1 MSNTTTTPAAADN
14 GDNGDNGNLVPIA
27 DLEGADLTR
36 AVRAWAR
43 DNGHKVSD
51 RGAVPPSLVAK
62 AVMSGATVDP
72 ATLDDRTRYVLT
84 DTDGNEHVVVGPKGK
99 ATLDGLAESIGLT
112 PEEVAAVTRNG
123 ELWELPRRASVAVA
137 PWVIRCYDEETRT
150 TFDVE
155 YVSQSRGRL
164 NPAAVAVA
172 CGVPV
177 RNLVSATRDGRVL
190 LLEATYRFTDG
201 A

>member
-1 MSNTTTTPAAADN
+1 MSDTISTPAASDDN
-14 GDNGDNGNLVPIA
+14 GMVPIA
-27 DLEGADLTR
+27 DLDGADLTR

-72 ATLDDRTRYVLT
+72 TTLDDRTRYVLT
-84 DTDGNEHVVVGPKGK
+84 DTDGAAHVVVGPKGK

-112 PEEVAAVTRNG
+112 PEEVASVTRNG

-137 PWVIRCYDEETRT
+137 PWVIRCYDEESRT
-150 TFDVE
+150 TFDVD

-164 NPAAVAVA
+164 NPAAVAVH

-177 RNLVSATRDGRVL
+177 RNLFSASRDGRIL

>member
-1 MSNTTTTPAAADN
+1 MTTTTTTPAAADN
-14 GDNGDNGNLVPIA
+14 GDEGNLVPLA
-27 DLEGADLTR
+27 DLDGADLTR
-36 AVRAWAR
+36 AVRLWAR
-43 DNGHKVSD
+43 ANGHKVSD

-72 ATLDDRTRYVLT
+72 RTLDDRTRYVLT
-84 DTDGNEHVVVGPKGK
+84 DTDGNAHVVVGPKGK

-112 PEEVAAVTRNG
+112 PDEVASVTRNG
-123 ELWELPRRASVAVA
+123 ELWELPRRATAAVA
-137 PWVIRCYDEETRT
+137 PWVIRCHDGDTGT
-150 TFDVE
+150 TYEVE
-155 YVSQSRGRL
+155 YVSTSRGRL

-172 CGVPV
+172 IGIPV
-177 RNLVSATRDGRVL
+177 SSIVSATRDGRVL

>member
-1 MSNTTTTPAAADN
+1 MSDTTTTAPAADN
-14 GDNGDNGNLVPIA
+14 GDEGNLVPLA
-27 DLEGADLTR
+27 DLDGADLTR
-36 AVRAWAR
+36 AVRQWAR

-72 ATLDDRTRYVLT
+72 RTLDDRTRYVLT
-84 DTDGNEHVVVGPKGK
+84 DTDGAAHVVVGPKGK
-99 ATLDGLAESIGLT
+99 ATLDGLAEAIGLT
-112 PEEVAAVTRNG
+112 PDEVASVTRNG

-137 PWVIRCYDEETRT
+137 PWVIRCYDEDTRT

-164 NPAAVAVA
+164 NPGAVAVH

-177 RNLVSATRDGRVL
+177 RNLVSATRDGRIL

-201 A
+201 V

>member
-1 MSNTTTTPAAADN
+1 MSKTTAAAAAADN
-14 GDNGDNGNLVPIA
+14 GDNGDNLVPIA

-137 PWVIRCYDEETRT
+137 PWVIRCYDEDTRT

-164 NPAAVAVA
+164 NPSAVAVH

-177 RNLVSATRDGRVL
+177 RNIVSATRDGRIL

>member
-1 MSNTTTTPAAADN
+1 MSNTTTTTPAAGND
-14 GDNGDNGNLVPIA
+14 DDRNLVPLA

-36 AVRAWAR
+36 AVRQWAR

-62 AVMSGATVDP
+62 AVMSGAQVDP

-84 DTDGNEHVVVGPKGK
+84 DLDGAAHVVVGPKGK
-99 ATLDGLAESIGLT
+99 ATLDGLAESIGLV
-112 PEEVAAVTRNG
+112 PEDVATVTRNG

-137 PWVIRCYDEETRT
+137 PWIVRCYDEDTRT

-164 NPAAVAVA
+164 NPAAVAVH

-177 RNLVSATRDGRVL
+177 RNIVSASRDGRVL

>member
-1 MSNTTTTPAAADN
+1 MSDTTTTAAAADN
-14 GDNGDNGNLVPIA
+14 SDNGNLVPLA
-27 DLEGADLTR
+27 DLDGADLTR
-36 AVRAWAR
+36 AVRQWAR

-72 ATLDDRTRYVLT
+72 RTLDDRTRYVLT
-84 DTDGNEHVVVGPKGK
+84 DTDGAAHVVVGPKGK
-99 ATLDGLAESIGLT
+99 ATLDGLAEAIGLT
-112 PEEVAAVTRNG
+112 PDDVASVTRNG
-123 ELWELPRRASVAVA
+123 ELWELPRRATAAVA
-137 PWVIRCYDEETRT
+137 PWSIRCYDEDTRT
-150 TFDVE
+150 TFDVD

-164 NPAAVAVA
+164 NPAAVAVH

>member
-1 MSNTTTTPAAADN
+1 MTTNTSAAAAADN
-14 GDNGDNGNLVPIA
+14 GDEGNLVPLS

-43 DNGHKVSD
+43 ANGHKVSD

-84 DTDGNEHVVVGPKGK
+84 DTDGNAHVVVGPKGK

-112 PEEVAAVTRNG
+112 PDDVATVTRNG
-123 ELWELPRRASVAVA
+123 ELWSLPRRASVAAA
-137 PWVIRCYDEETRT
+137 PWVVRCYDEDTRT

-155 YVSQSRGRL
+155 YVSTSRGRL
-164 NPAAVAVA
+164 NPSAVAVH

-177 RNLVSATRDGRVL
+177 RNIVSATRDGRVL

-201 A
+201 V

>member
-1 MSNTTTTPAAADN
+1 MSDTTTTTTPASDDDR
-14 GDNGDNGNLVPIA
+14 GDLVPIA
-27 DLEGADLTR
+27 DLDGADLTR

-72 ATLDDRTRYVLT
+72 STLDDRTRYVLT
-84 DTDGNEHVVVGPKGK
+84 DTDGNAHVVVGPKGK

-112 PEEVAAVTRNG
+112 PDEVANVTRNG
-123 ELWELPRRASVAVA
+123 ELWELPRRASAAVA
-137 PWVIRCYDEETRT
+137 PWVVRCYDEETRE

-155 YVSQSRGRL
+155 FVSSSRGRL
-164 NPAAVAVA
+164 SPAAVAVH

-177 RNLVSATRDGRVL
+177 RNIVSATRDGRVL